1 MSLEQEIKLQV
12 TQAESLLLHEIDWL
26 KKRLIQDVYQQ
37 HLLSTYFD
45 TADKALMKFGV
56 GLRLRQIGEQWLQ
69 TVKCSGKA
77 SSGLHERQEWEH
89 ELEAP
94 EFDLE
99 RLAETAIAPLLEQE
113 QVWNAI
119 QPVFTTE
126 FERDV
131 WLLRLEADTVVEMA
145 YDRGEVRAGDKQTP
159 IHEIELELKQGQ
171 IDICQKLADQLKA
184 ALPLEYSNISK
195 AGLGYGLSQGTDK

>member
-45 TADKALMKFGV
+45 TADKALMNFGV

-131 WLLRLEADTVVEMA
+131 WLLRLEADTVIELA
-145 YDRGEVRAGDKQTP
+145 YDRGEVRAGDKQVA

-195 AGLGYGLSQGTDK
+195 AGLGYGLSQGADK

>member
-94 EFDLE
+94 EFDFE

>member
-12 TQAESLLLHEIDWL
+12 TQADSLNLQALGWL
-26 KKRLIQDVYQQ
+26 TSMLKQDVYQQ

-45 TADKALMKFGV
+45 TPDKALMTFGV

-69 TVKCSGKA
+69 TVKCSGRA

-89 ELEAP
+89 ELVAP
-94 EFDLE
+94 VFDLE

-113 QVWNAI
+113 QVWSAI
-119 QPVFTTE
+119 EPVFTTE

-131 WLLRLEADTVVEMA
+131 WLLVLEADTVVELA
-145 YDRGEVRAGDKQTP
+145 YDRGEVRAGDKQVA
-159 IHEIELELKQGQ
+159 IHEIELELKHG
-171 IDICQKLADQLKA
+171 DIEHCQKLADKLKA

-195 AGLGYGLSQGTDK
+195 AGLGYKLSQGTDK

>member
-45 TADKALMKFGV
+45 TADKALMNFGV

-113 QVWNAI
+113 QIWNAI

-131 WLLRLEADTVVEMA
+131 WLLRLEADTVVELA
-145 YDRGEVRAGDKQTP
+145 YDRGEVRAGDKQVA

-195 AGLGYGLSQGTDK
+195 AGLGYGLSQGADK

>member
-131 WLLRLEADTVVEMA
+131 WLLRLEADTVVELA
-145 YDRGEVRAGDKQTP
+145 YDRGEVRAGDKQVA

-195 AGLGYGLSQGTDK
+195 AGLGYGLSQGADK

>member
-89 ELEAP
+89 ELAAP
-94 EFDLE
+94 EFDIE
-99 RLAETAIAPLLEQE
+99 RLAETAIAPLLEQK
-113 QVWNAI
+113 QIWNAI

-131 WLLRLEADTVVEMA
+131 WLLALDNDTVVELA
-145 YDRGEVRAGDKQTP
+145 YDRGEVRAGDKQTA
-159 IHEIELELKQGQ
+159 IHEIELELKQGE
-171 IDICQKLADQLKA
+171 IDICQKLADRLKT

-195 AGLGYGLSQGTDK
+195 AGLGYKLSQDTEK

>member
-45 TADKALMKFGV
+45 TADKALMNFGV

-89 ELEAP
+89 ELAAP
-94 EFDLE
+94 EFDIE

-131 WLLRLEADTVVEMA
+131 WLLRLEADTVVELA
-145 YDRGEVRAGDKQTP
+145 YDRGEVRAGDKQVA

-195 AGLGYGLSQGTDK
+195 AGLGYGLSQGADK

>member
-45 TADKALMKFGV
+45 TADKALMNFGV

-131 WLLRLEADTVVEMA
+131 WLLRLEADTVVELA
-145 YDRGEVRAGDKQTP
+145 YDRGEVRAGDKQVA

-195 AGLGYGLSQGTDK
+195 AGLGYGLSQGADK